1 VKRILIESDL
11 LLAAIK
17 KEDRLKPFAAKILEK
32 IDSGDIKDV
41 YASTAAIQEIIFWFH
56 NRQLFEDL
64 IKAVNFLT
72 HIRHI
77 DWVPLTPQV
86 CTTAS
91 LLMGEY
97 SLSPFDAYHLAT
109 ALSMDKTILST
120 VHVYDK
126 IKGITRIEPADFVK
140 DHLE

>member
-1 VKRILIESDL
+1 MKRILIESDL

-17 KEDRLKPFAAKILEK
+17 KEDRLKPVAAKILEK
-32 IDSGDIKDV
+32 IDSGDIRDV
-41 YASTAAIQEIIFWFH
+41 YASTVAIQEIIFWFH
-56 NRQLFEDL
+56 NRQLFDDL

-77 DWVPLTPQV
+77 DWAPLTPQI

-97 SLSPFDAYHLAT
+97 NLSPFDAYHFAT
-109 ALSMDKTILST
+109 ALSMDKIILST
-120 VHVYDK
+120 EHVYAK
-126 IKGITRIEPADFVK
+126 VKGVKRIEPTFFVK
-140 DHLE
+140 NL

>member
-1 VKRILIESDL
+1 MKRILIESDL

-17 KEDRLKPFAAKILEK
+17 KEDRLKPVAAKILEK

-41 YASTAAIQEIIFWFH
+41 YASTATIQEIIFWFY
-56 NRQLFEDL
+56 NRQLFDDL

-77 DWVPLTPQV
+77 DWIPLTPEI

-91 LLMGEY
+91 LLMREH
-97 SLSPFDAYHLAT
+97 SLAPFDAYHLAT

-120 VHVYDK
+120 EHVYEK
-126 IKGITRIEPADFVK
+126 IKGLRRIEPTIFVK
-140 DHLE
+140 NL